1 MANLINVDEQLIK
14 EFDKL
19 PLDFWDFK
27 DADIKE
33 LTHGIHNYPA
43 VMVYPISRNIIKIVE
58 KYQPVEKILDPF
70 MGSGTVLVEGMV
82 NNFSK
87 VYGND
92 LNPLA
97 KLIAEVRTTPIEPNT
112 LNKITKSV
120 IEEVEQEFLKYE
132 SILSNIDSEINSKF
146 DITERKGWGDR
157 APEILTEY
165 LNGKIEI
172 PDFKNIGYWFIPSV
186 IIELQLLKKIIK
198 ENVDD
203 EEIRKFMLVAFSET
217 VRLVSNRRNGEFKM
231 YRIKKEKIY
240 DYSPDTKEIFI
251 NTLLCYV
258 EKMNDFY
265 NVYNKNTEIN
275 IVKEDSRVLSYV
287 PDNSIDIMITSP
299 PYGDSRTTV
308 AYGEF
313 SRVSLQWLD
322 LEDKEVMRIDKSLLG
337 GKKYNKG
344 FKFNLESETLE
355 NSLAKIKKEDLARA
369 GDVYSFFEDLDKCL
383 KTVTKKMKKNSYQFW
398 VVGNRTVKKETL
410 LTDKILTELGEQY
423 GLIHVITLGRNI
435 PNKVMPSLN
444 SPTNIP
450 GEKVSTMTNEHIVVL
465 RKE

>member
-1 MANLINVDEQLIK
+1 MANLNNVDRELIE

-27 DADIKE
+27 DVNIKE

-43 VMVYPISRNIIKIVE
+43 VMVYPISRNIIKIIE
-58 KYQPVEKILDPF
+58 KYQPVETILDPF
-70 MGSGTVLVEGMV
+70 MGSGTILVEGMV

-97 KLIAEVRTTPIEPNT
+97 KLISEVRTTPIEPNS
-112 LNKITKSV
+112 LNKITKSI
-120 IEEVEQEFLKYE
+120 IEQVEQEFLKYE
-132 SILSNIDSEINSKF
+132 NILSNINSEINSKF
-146 DITERKGWGDR
+146 DITEKKGWGDN
-157 APEILTEY
+157 APEILTEH
-165 LNGKIEI
+165 LNGKIET

-186 IIELQLLKKIIK
+186 IVELQIIKDIIK
-198 ENVDD
+198 ENIED
-203 EEIRKFMLVAFSET
+203 EKIRKFMMVAFSET
-217 VRLVSNRRNGEFKM
+217 VRLASNRRNGEFKM
-231 YRIKKEKIY
+231 YRMKKEKIY
-240 DYSPDTKEIFI
+240 NFKPNTKEIFK

-265 NVYNKNTEIN
+265 NVYNKNTEVYITN
-275 IVKEDSRVLSYV
+275 EDSRILSYV
-287 PDNSIDIMITSP
+287 PDNFIDIMITSP

-322 LEDKEVMRIDKSLLG
+322 LEDKEVMGIDKSLMG
-337 GKKYNKG
+337 GEKFRKG
-344 FKFNLESETLE
+344 FEFNLKSKTLK
-355 NSLAKIKKEDLARA
+355 NNLNKIKNEDLIRA
-369 GDVYSFFEDLDKCL
+369 GDVYSFYKDLDKCL
-383 KTVTKKMKKNSYQFW
+383 KAIAKKMKKNSYQFW

-410 LTDKILTELGEQY
+410 FTDKILTELGEQY
-423 GLIHVITLGRNI
+423 GLTHIITLGRNI
-435 PNKVMPSLN
+435 PNKVLPSLN
-444 SPTNIP
+444 SPSNIP

>member
-1 MANLINVDEQLIK
+1 MANLNNVDRELIE

-27 DADIKE
+27 DVDIKE

-43 VMVYPISRNIIKIVE
+43 VMVYPISRNIIKIIE
-58 KYQPVEKILDPF
+58 KYQPVETILDPF
-70 MGSGTVLVEGMV
+70 MGSGTILVEGMV

-97 KLIAEVRTTPIEPNT
+97 KLISEVRTTPIEPNS
-112 LNKITKSV
+112 LNKITKSI
-120 IEEVEQEFLKYE
+120 IEQVEQEFLKYE
-132 SILSNIDSEINSKF
+132 NILSNINSEINSKF
-146 DITERKGWGDR
+146 DITEKKGWGDN
-157 APEILTEY
+157 APEILTEH
-165 LNGKIEI
+165 LNGKIET

-186 IIELQLLKKIIK
+186 IVELQIIKDIIK
-198 ENVDD
+198 ENIED
-203 EEIRKFMLVAFSET
+203 EKIRKFMMVAFSET
-217 VRLVSNRRNGEFKM
+217 VRLASNRRNGEFKM
-231 YRIKKEKIY
+231 YRMKKEKIY
-240 DYSPDTKEIFI
+240 NFKPNTKEIFK

-258 EKMNDFY
+258 QKMNDFH
-265 NVYNKNTEIN
+265 NVYNKNTEVYITN
-275 IVKEDSRVLSYV
+275 EDSRVLSYI

-322 LEDKEVMRIDKSLLG
+322 LEDKEVMGIDKSLMG
-337 GKKYNKG
+337 GKKFRKG
-344 FKFNLESETLE
+344 FEYDLKSKTLNNNL
-355 NSLAKIKKEDLARA
+355 NKIKNEDLIRA
-369 GDVYSFFEDLDKCL
+369 GDVYSFYKDLDKCL
-383 KTVTKKMKKNSYQFW
+383 KAIAKKMKKNSYQFW
-398 VVGNRTVKKETL
+398 VVGNRTVKKEIL

-423 GLIHVITLGRNI
+423 GLTHVITLGRNI

-444 SPTNIP
+444 SPSNIS